1 MEHRRMIGPV
11 RRLSL
16 SVVLLCAA
24 ACTALQSG
32 RAPAPA
38 RVSPVTLLVFGDT
51 GYHYDYLEKEDYEAV
66 VTEAQFL
73 AKERQDWIE
82 EKRPIEE
89 IAFPPMC
96 KLPSTGSIF
105 AVSGQQP
112 VAPALRRH
120 CEQL

>member
-38 RVSPVTLLVFGDT
+38 GVSPVTLLVFGDT

-82 EKRPIEE
+82 DKRPIEE
-89 IAFPPMC
+89 LDFPPIVP
-96 KLPSTGSIF
+96 LPVLGTRGGIS
-105 AVSGQQP
+105 
-112 VAPALRRH
+112 R
-120 CEQL
+120 